1 MTAGAKG
8 TGNILELLNL
18 LTTNVQQNWTDAKV
32 SKFFKNKSEAT
43 FDEMEN
49 NCHFFASSK
58 GRLVCANNN
67 LADCQLFPGI
77 QLSGDFLDHYIHSFE
92 DVLTYGDFVSQ
103 TRTALQQRAKSLQ
116 K

>member
-43 FDEMEN
+43 FG
-49 NCHFFASSK
+49 K
-58 GRLVCANNN
+58 
-67 LADCQLFPGI
+67 
-77 QLSGDFLDHYIHSFE
+77 QLSFFCKFKRPIGMCEQQFSRLPI
-92 DVLTYGDFVSQ
+92 VSWDS
-103 TRTALQQRAKSLQ
+103 TIR
-116 K
+116 